1 MDFNIAEKLAI
12 VMAIDSIIVA
22 DGLIHNGEID
32 HLSKLMGRID
42 FDSNFIVYARNI
54 TPEQGMKILK
64 GMSHE
69 KKIAL
74 AGILEEVANSDGFVH
89 KKETALIVR
98 ITAAMGIGAKMTQL
112 KNT

>member
-22 DGLIHNGEID
+22 DGRIHNGEID

-54 TPEQGMKILK
+54 ASEQGMKILK
-64 GMSHE
+64 GMSHQ

-74 AGILEEVANSDGFVH
+74 VAILKDVANSDGFVH
-89 KKETALIVR
+89 QKETALMVR
-98 ITAAMGIGAKMTQL
+98 ISSAMGIGGKAT
-112 KNT
+112 